1 MEYAVEVK
9 KLFKKYKG
17 SDSIALDNISISIPR
32 GSIFGLLGPNGAGK
46 STFINILAGLT
57 LKNSGIVKVCDV
69 DIDKNPKTLRGSI
82 GVVPQEVNMDPFFTP
97 IQILNLQA
105 GFYGLKKKEMK
116 NFEILKQLNLHDKAN
131 AYSRSLSGGMKR
143 RLMVAKALVH
153 NPQVLVLD
161 EPTAGVDLELRKKLW
176 EYIKK
181 LNSNGIT
188 IILTTHYLQEAESL
202 CDNIAIINRGRVV
215 ACEKKENLLNM
226 IDMKEIHIRLGK
238 KIKKAPQSLKKYVYS
253 LHDKKIILR
262 YSKKKINT
270 GEILKKISES
280 KLDIIELTTKDSD
293 LEDIF
298 IKILKS

>member
-9 KLFKKYKG
+9 KLFKKYKS

-32 GSIFGLLGPNGAGK
+32 GSIFGVLGPNGAGK

-69 DIDKNPKTLRGSI
+69 DIDEDPKTLRGSI
-82 GVVPQEVNMDPFFTP
+82 GVVPQEINMDPFFSP

-116 NFEILKQLNLHDKAN
+116 NFEILKQLNLDDKAN

-181 LNSNGIT
+181 LNSDGIT
-188 IILTTHYLQEAESL
+188 IILTTHYLQEAETL
-202 CDNIAIINRGRVV
+202 CDNIAIIDRGRVV

-226 IDMKEIHIRLGK
+226 IDMKEIQIKLEK

-253 LHDKKIILR
+253 LHDKQIILR